1 MTQKVVTGD
10 QGMIGLVGV
19 ADSDVHRSG
28 RIKVRGE
35 YWEARS
41 DSPVKAGRPVRV
53 VGIDNLTVKVEEVN
67 E

>member
-1 MTQKVVTGD
+1 
-10 QGMIGLVGV
+10 MIGLVGV

-53 VGIDNLTVKVEEVN
+53 VAINNLTVTVEEISD
-67 E
+67 